1 MLGKSSAKVDKQ
13 TCLLVGVQ
21 FTQLFGAE
29 SLLIPTCVEKV
40 RYKNY
45 LYLYLPQKYLPNN
58 HDSSN

>member
-1 MLGKSSAKVDKQ
+1 MF
-13 TCLLVGVQ
+13 VGWGIVQ

-40 RYKNY
+40 RYKNS
-45 LYLYLPQKYLPNN
+45 YLYLPQKYLPNN